1 MEKKLFIL
9 FAVACTLCARG
20 AWYWPFGSDEDSTN
34 APPRLHRLLEPA
46 NDYIELAQDA
56 SLNGDSEKAIENYR
70 LALGELDRVEAEH
83 PDRAESSE
91 FAPLRL
97 RRATCM
103 AAIDAIRFAQV
114 NENVRP
120 VSVTDTTELQKRWE
134 KLHGFADEEDE
145 EKTPV
150 QASSKEETKQA
161 PPTTEKEEA
170 KPVPPKKEEE
180 AKPAPPPKEETK
192 KTPLT
197 EEKEEAKPVPPKK
210 EEEEAKPAPP
220 PKEEAKPTPPPEEKK
235 PAPLPADWSG
245 RIAQAMSDLRAQDYA
260 AADVLLESM
269 LHERPKDLNALL
281 LRAAAQ
287 AGTKSYYAAQR
298 TLERA
303 MRAHP
308 RSYLPYYNLANLL
321 IQQNGDLEA
330 AREYYELGR
339 TVGGPVNKALET
351 RLKGIGK

>member
-9 FAVACTLCARG
+9 LAVACTLGAQG

-56 SLNGDSEKAIENYR
+56 SLNGDADKAIENYR
-70 LALGELDRVEAEH
+70 LALDELDRVEAEH

-97 RRATCM
+97 RRATCT
-103 AAIDAIRFAQV
+103 AAIDAIRFAKV

-120 VSVTDTTELQKRWE
+120 VSVTDTTELQKRWNKE
-134 KLHGFADEEDE
+134 NGLEDE
-145 EKTPV
+145 
-150 QASSKEETKQA
+150 
-161 PPTTEKEEA
+161 EEA
-170 KPVPPKKEEE
+170 KPVV
-180 AKPAPPPKEETK
+180 KPEPNG
-192 KTPLT
+192 
-197 EEKEEAKPVPPKK
+197 
-210 EEEEAKPAPP
+210 
-220 PKEEAKPTPPPEEKK
+220 EAKPTPPPKDEEKNLALPPKDEEKNLALPAKEEKRESAQPPPTEEKK
-235 PAPLPADWSG
+235 ESVQPPIKEEERPAPPPPPPKEELKKEVKKADSLPTDWNG
-245 RIAQAMSDLRAQDYA
+245 RIAQAMAYFHTQDYA

-269 LHERPKDLNALL
+269 LKERPKDMNALL

-287 AGTKSYYAAQR
+287 VGTKHYYAAQR

-308 RSYLPYYNLANLL
+308 KSYLPYYNLANLTL
-321 IQQNGDLEA
+321 LQGDDPEVA
-330 AREYYELGR
+330 KEYYELGR
-339 TVGGPVNKALET
+339 DRGGPVNKALEA
-351 RLKGIGK
+351 RLKGVGR

>member
-180 AKPAPPPKEETK
+180 AKPAPPPKEE
-192 KTPLT
+192 
-197 EEKEEAKPVPPKK
+197 
-210 EEEEAKPAPP
+210 
-220 PKEEAKPTPPPEEKK
+220 AKPTPPPEEKK
-235 PAPLPADWSG
+235 PLSPPEEKKPAPLPTDWAG

-269 LHERPKDLNALL
+269 LNERPKDLNALL

>member
-180 AKPAPPPKEETK
+180 AKPAPPPKEE
-192 KTPLT
+192 
-197 EEKEEAKPVPPKK
+197 
-210 EEEEAKPAPP
+210 
-220 PKEEAKPTPPPEEKK
+220 AKPTPPPEEKKPLTPPEEKK

-269 LHERPKDLNALL
+269 LNERPKDLNALL

>member
-161 PPTTEKEEA
+161 PPPTEKDEA
-170 KPVPPKKEEE
+170 KPVPPKK
-180 AKPAPPPKEETK
+180 
-192 KTPLT
+192 
-197 EEKEEAKPVPPKK
+197 
-210 EEEEAKPAPP
+210 EEEAKPAPP

-235 PAPLPADWSG
+235 PLSPPEEKKPAPLPTDWAG

-287 AGTKSYYAAQR
+287 AGTQSYYAAQR

>member
-1 MEKKLFIL
+1 MRNTLFI
-9 FAVACTLCARG
+9 VACAFALGAQG
-20 AWYWPFGSDEDSTN
+20 AWYWPFGSDEDGTN
-34 APPRLHRLLEPA
+34 SPPRLHRLLEPA

-56 SLNGDSEKAIENYR
+56 SLEGDSEKALENYR

-83 PDRAESSE
+83 PDRAESAE

-97 RRATCM
+97 RRAACT

-120 VSVTDTTELQKRWE
+120 VSVTDTTELQKRWNKE
-134 KLHGFADEEDE
+134 HGIEDE
-145 EKTPV
+145 EEPPKPKP
-150 QASSKEETKQA
+150 APKKKEAK
-161 PPTTEKEEA
+161 KEEA
-170 KPVPPKKEEE
+170 K
-180 AKPAPPPKEETK
+180 KPEPPKEETK
-192 KTPLT
+192 KPEPPKDEVKKPVPPPPKKDEVKS
-197 EEKEEAKPVPPKK
+197 EEPKKEEAKR
-210 EEEEAKPAPP
+210 
-220 PKEEAKPTPPPEEKK
+220 
-235 PAPLPADWSG
+235 PAPLPKDWDG
-245 RIAQAMSDLRAQDYA
+245 RIAQAMKDLRAQDYA

-269 LHERPKDLNALL
+269 LKERPKDLNALL

-287 AGTKSYYAAQR
+287 AGTKSYYAAQG

-321 IQQNGDLEA
+321 LQQGEDLET

-339 TVGGPVNKALET
+339 TVGGPVNKALEAK
-351 RLKGIGK
+351 LKGVGK

>member
-180 AKPAPPPKEETK
+180 
-192 KTPLT
+192 
-197 EEKEEAKPVPPKK
+197 
-210 EEEEAKPAPP
+210 EAKPAPP

-235 PAPLPADWSG
+235 PLSPPEEKKPVPLPADWSG

-269 LHERPKDLNALL
+269 LNERPKDLNALL

-351 RLKGIGK
+351 RLKGKGQ

>member
-1 MEKKLFIL
+1 MRKTVVMLAGAL
-9 FAVACTLCARG
+9 ALCAQG
-20 AWYWPFGSDEDSTN
+20 AWYWPFGTDEDSTN

-120 VSVTDTTELQKRWE
+120 VSVTDTTELQKRWNRE
-134 KLHGFADEEDE
+134 HGLEDE
-145 EKTPV
+145 EEAQPTAP
-150 QASSKEETKQA
+150 SRPKEEG
-161 PPTTEKEEA
+161 PPTPAPKEEVEE
-170 KPVPPKKEEE
+170 KPV
-180 AKPAPPPKEETK
+180 APPP
-192 KTPLT
+192 
-197 EEKEEAKPVPPKK
+197 PPQ
-210 EEEEAKPAPP
+210 
-220 PKEEAKPTPPPEEKK
+220 PKEEKK
-235 PAPLPADWSG
+235 PASSPTDWNG
-245 RIAQAMSDLRAQDYA
+245 RIAQATGYLRAQDYA
-260 AADVLLESM
+260 GADVLLESM
-269 LHERPKDLNALL
+269 LKERPKDMNALL

-287 AGTKSYYAAQR
+287 VGTKHYYAAQR

-308 RSYLPYYNLANLL
+308 KSYLPYYNLANLAL
-321 IQQNGDLEA
+321 LQDGDLEVA
-330 AREYYELGR
+330 QEYYELGR
-339 TVGGPVNKALET
+339 ERGGPVNKALEA
-351 RLKGIGK
+351 RLKGVGK

>member
-180 AKPAPPPKEETK
+180 AKPAPPPKEE
-192 KTPLT
+192 
-197 EEKEEAKPVPPKK
+197 
-210 EEEEAKPAPP
+210 
-220 PKEEAKPTPPPEEKK
+220 AKPTPPPEEKKPLSPPEEKK

-269 LHERPKDLNALL
+269 LNERPKDLNALL

-351 RLKGIGK
+351 RLKGKGQ

>member
-1 MEKKLFIL
+1 MRNTLFI
-9 FAVACTLCARG
+9 VACAFALGAQG
-20 AWYWPFGSDEDSTN
+20 AWYWPFGSDEDGTN
-34 APPRLHRLLEPA
+34 SPPRLHRLLEPA

-56 SLNGDSEKAIENYR
+56 SLEGDSEKALENYR

-83 PDRAESSE
+83 PDRAESAE

-97 RRATCM
+97 RRAACT

-120 VSVTDTTELQKRWE
+120 VSVTDTTELQKRWNKE
-134 KLHGFADEEDE
+134 HGIEDE
-145 EKTPV
+145 EEPPKP
-150 QASSKEETKQA
+150 KPA
-161 PPTTEKEEA
+161 PKKKEEA
-170 KPVPPKKEEE
+170 KKPEPPKDEVKKPVPPPPKKDEVKSEEPKKEE
-180 AKPAPPPKEETK
+180 AKR
-192 KTPLT
+192 
-197 EEKEEAKPVPPKK
+197 
-210 EEEEAKPAPP
+210 
-220 PKEEAKPTPPPEEKK
+220 
-235 PAPLPADWSG
+235 PAPLPKDWDG
-245 RIAQAMSDLRAQDYA
+245 RIAQAMKDLRAQDYA

-269 LHERPKDLNALL
+269 LKERPKDLNALL

-287 AGTKSYYAAQR
+287 AGTKSYYAAQG

-321 IQQNGDLEA
+321 LQQGEDLET

-339 TVGGPVNKALET
+339 TVGGPVNKALEAK
-351 RLKGIGK
+351 LKGVGK

>member
-1 MEKKLFIL
+1 MRKAIVMLAGTL
-9 FAVACTLCARG
+9 ALCAQG

-56 SLNGDSEKAIENYR
+56 SLNGDAEKAIENYR
-70 LALGELDRVEAEH
+70 LALGEFDRVEAEH

-103 AAIDAIRFAQV
+103 AAIDAIRFAKV

-120 VSVTDTTELQKRWE
+120 VSVTDTTELQKRWNKE
-134 KLHGFADEEDE
+134 NGFGDEEE
-145 EKTPV
+145 EKPAEAKADKAEKAV
-150 QASSKEETKQA
+150 EREPEKEKRAEVPA
-161 PPTTEKEEA
+161 PPAPAEEK
-170 KPVPPKKEEE
+170 KPVDAQERVP
-180 AKPAPPPKEETK
+180 PAPPP
-192 KTPLT
+192 
-197 EEKEEAKPVPPKK
+197 V
-210 EEEEAKPAPP
+210 
-220 PKEEAKPTPPPEEKK
+220 EEKK
-235 PAPLPADWSG
+235 ATSLPKDWDG
-245 RIAQAMSDLRAQDYA
+245 RIAQAMEYFRAQDYA

-269 LHERPKDLNALL
+269 LKERPKDMNALL

-287 AGTKSYYAAQR
+287 VGTKHYYAAQR

-308 RSYLPYYNLANLL
+308 KSYLPYYNLANLL
-321 IQQNGDLEA
+321 LLQGEDLET

-339 TVGGPVNKALET
+339 TVGGPVNKALEA
-351 RLKGIGK
+351 RLKGVGK

>member
-180 AKPAPPPKEETK
+180 AKPAPPPKEE
-192 KTPLT
+192 
-197 EEKEEAKPVPPKK
+197 
-210 EEEEAKPAPP
+210 
-220 PKEEAKPTPPPEEKK
+220 AKPTPPPEEKKPLTPPEEKK

-269 LHERPKDLNALL
+269 LNERPKDLNALL

-308 RSYLPYYNLANLL
+308 
-321 IQQNGDLEA
+321 
-330 AREYYELGR
+330 
-339 TVGGPVNKALET
+339 
-351 RLKGIGK
+351 

>member
-1 MEKKLFIL
+1 MRNALFI
-9 FAVACTLCARG
+9 VACTFALGAQG
-20 AWYWPFGSDEDSTN
+20 AWYWPFGSDEDGTN
-34 APPRLHRLLEPA
+34 SPPRLHRLLEPA

-56 SLNGDSEKAIENYR
+56 SLEGDSEKALENYR

-83 PDRAESSE
+83 PDRAESAE

-97 RRATCM
+97 RRAACT

-120 VSVTDTTELQKRWE
+120 VSVTDTTELQKRWNKE
-134 KLHGFADEEDE
+134 HGIEDE
-145 EKTPV
+145 E
-150 QASSKEETKQA
+150 E
-161 PPTTEKEEA
+161 
-170 KPVPPKKEEE
+170 PPKP
-180 AKPAPPPKEETK
+180 KPAPRKKEAKKEETK
-192 KTPLT
+192 K
-197 EEKEEAKPVPPKK
+197 EETKKP
-210 EEEEAKPAPP
+210 EP
-220 PKEEAKPTPPPEEKK
+220 PKEEVKQ
-235 PAPLPADWSG
+235 PAPLPKDWDG
-245 RIAQAMSDLRAQDYA
+245 RIAQAMKDLRAQDYA

-269 LHERPKDLNALL
+269 LKERPKDLNALL

-287 AGTKSYYAAQR
+287 AGTKSYYAAQG

-321 IQQNGDLEA
+321 LQQGEDLET

-339 TVGGPVNKALET
+339 TVGGPVNKALEAK
-351 RLKGIGK
+351 LKGVGK

>member
-9 FAVACTLCARG
+9 LAVACTLCAQG

-70 LALGELDRVEAEH
+70 LALGELDRVEAEY

-120 VSVTDTTELQKRWE
+120 VSVTDTTELQKRWNKE
-134 KLHGFADEEDE
+134 HGLED
-145 EKTPV
+145 
-150 QASSKEETKQA
+150 
-161 PPTTEKEEA
+161 
-170 KPVPPKKEEE
+170 EEE
-180 AKPAPPPKEETK
+180 AKPAAPPKPKEEGPP
-192 KTPLT
+192 TP
-197 EEKEEAKPVPPKK
+197 A
-210 EEEEAKPAPP
+210 
-220 PKEEAKPTPPPEEKK
+220 PKEEVEEKPVAPPHPPQPKEEKK
-235 PAPLPADWSG
+235 PVEQPAPTPSSPPKEKEVEKKPAVLPADWNG
-245 RIAQAMSDLRAQDYA
+245 RIAQAMADLRAQDYA

-269 LHERPKDLNALL
+269 LNERPKDLNALL

-321 IQQNGDLEA
+321 IQQGGDLEA

-339 TVGGPVNKALET
+339 TVGGPVSKALET

>member
-1 MEKKLFIL
+1 MKKNLFIL
-9 FAVACTLCARG
+9 LAASFALCSHG
-20 AWYWPFGSDEDSTN
+20 AWYWPFGTDEDSTN

-56 SLNGDSEKAIENYR
+56 SLEGDSEKALENYR

-83 PDRAESSE
+83 PDRAESAE

-97 RRATCM
+97 RRAACT

-120 VSVTDTTELQKRWE
+120 VSVTDTTELQKRWNKE
-134 KLHGFADEEDE
+134 HGIEDE
-145 EKTPV
+145 EEPPKPKPAPRKKEAKKEATKKPEPPKDEVKKPV
-150 QASSKEETKQA
+150 PPPPKKDEVKSEEPK
-161 PPTTEKEEA
+161 KEEA
-170 KPVPPKKEEE
+170 KR
-180 AKPAPPPKEETK
+180 
-192 KTPLT
+192 
-197 EEKEEAKPVPPKK
+197 
-210 EEEEAKPAPP
+210 
-220 PKEEAKPTPPPEEKK
+220 
-235 PAPLPADWSG
+235 PAPLPKDWDG
-245 RIAQAMSDLRAQDYA
+245 RIAQAMKDLRAQDYA

-269 LHERPKDLNALL
+269 LKERPKDLNALL

-287 AGTKSYYAAQR
+287 AGTKSYYAAQG

-321 IQQNGDLEA
+321 LQQGEDLET

-339 TVGGPVNKALET
+339 TVGGPVNKALEAK
-351 RLKGIGK
+351 LKGVGK